1 MRDFNEFRES
11 EKRKRVLPAHDPS
24 TCEPVRTT
32 EEYKRYKPTGNDH
45 ISKELFQ
52 ALGRTDDRKSTF
64 FF

>member
-11 EKRKRVLPAHDPS
+11 ETRKRVLPANDPS

-45 ISKELFQ
+45 ISKE
-52 ALGRTDDRKSTF
+52 F
-64 FF
+64 F